1 MASMSTPI
9 NQLPTNVSNEIIQQ
23 SVSQLEDPTIADVI
37 SEMEREVQSQPA
49 PRPPQHMQPP
59 PQMQQPS
66 QQFQQP
72 HPQMQQQ
79 YPQQYPPQQYPQ
91 QGQFQHQQQQQQQQ
105 QQQFMHMQQ
114 QYQRGRAGYFAQ
126 WVNISHAQR
135 AILAAIVAAILFY
148 PFETG
153 AIYEKI
159 PFFTN
164 LHQYDRLVRTLVLAV
179 VLYLLLL
186 KLKI

>member
-1 MASMSTPI
+1 MSTPI
-9 NQLPTNVSNEIIQQ
+9 NQLPTNLSNDVIQQ
-23 SVSQLEDPTIADVI
+23 NVSQLEDPTIADVI
-37 SEMEREVQSQPA
+37 SEMEREVQSQP
-49 PRPPQHMQPP
+49 PQQHMQPPPQHMQPP
-59 PQMQQPS
+59 PQYMQPLPPPQFQQQQPS
-66 QQFQQP
+66 YPQQYP
-72 HPQMQQQ
+72 QQQ
-79 YPQQYPPQQYPQ
+79 YPQQH
-91 QGQFQHQQQQQQQQ
+91 G
-105 QQQFMHMQQ
+105 QFMHMQQ
-114 QYQRGRAGYFAQ
+114 HYQRGRPNYFAQ
-126 WVNISHAQR
+126 WINVSHAQR